1 MIKSQQAHFTKIEV
15 SDGDN
20 FAEIYTNRPRML
32 RRLRRLQ
39 EHFPNE
45 CRHVETDD
53 HIEFWLVPY
62 WWFNCRKRP
71 QPQNPPLGSMLQS

>member
-20 FAEIYTNRPRML
+20 FAEVYTNRPRML
-32 RRLRRLQ
+32 RRLHKLHD
-39 EHFPNE
+39 HFPGE

-53 HIEFWLVPY
+53 HIEFWLVPFY
-62 WWFNCRKRP
+62 WFNCRKRP
-71 QPQNPPLGSMLQS
+71 QPQNPPTTFLIKH